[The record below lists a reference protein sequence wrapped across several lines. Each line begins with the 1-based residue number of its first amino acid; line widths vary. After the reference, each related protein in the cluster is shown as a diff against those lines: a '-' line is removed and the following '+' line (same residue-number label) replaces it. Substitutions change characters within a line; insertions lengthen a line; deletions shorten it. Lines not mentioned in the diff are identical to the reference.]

1 MGARSFN
8 RVIQA
13 SSAGKA
19 FDELHDSATY
29 EYGHDSYNGT
39 ISTCSMG
46 RCIKSYKTY
55 SKKNA
60 QEAQKIIE
68 NMGCGEKY
76 RANYIDLGISHY
88 EIREVKKTNREYTAK
103 YKQKFVVRD
112 ISIEGYGKVYDKFD
126 TKPKADA
133 LAIKLSLEGKEVCV
147 MKQMIRLSG
156 NDTVAEFDV
165 KVKSQKTKPKLKP
178 NEKRIIV
185 PIHVYCF
192 FGWAAE

>member
-8 RVIQA
+8 HVIQA

-19 FDELHDSATY
+19 FDMLHGSATY

-46 RCIKSYKTY
+46 RCVKSYGVY
-55 SKKNA
+55 SKKNT

-68 NMGCGEKY
+68 DRDNGEKY
-76 RANYIDLGISHY
+76 RADYIDLGVSHY

-112 ISIEGYGKVYDKFD
+112 ISIEGHGKVYDKFD
-126 TKPKADA
+126 TKPQADA
-133 LAIKLSLEGKEVCV
+133 LAIKLALEGKEVCV
-147 MKQMIRLSG
+147 MKQMVKLSG

-165 KVKSQKTKPKLKP
+165 KTKVQKTKPKLKA
-178 NEKRIIV
+178 NDKRVVI

-192 FGWAAE
+192 FGWAGY